1 MHRAAALACAV
12 TLLLLS
18 LPRHEA
24 SALADLRVK
33 IAAQLGQKDKSP
45 MISVLQICMNSP
57 SDCAELTVSALTAA
71 DESAQGKGSCF
82 VSDRQ
87 TGRFKSLTRDK
98 KTWEAFYKKFAAGT
112 DCLSDANCQAN
123 ALKSV
128 GSNPRGPGPLS
139 AFYEAPA
146 CEVLCHMAGNKCGS
160 GDCSSITAVGCKP
173 RR

>member
-98 KTWEAFYKKFAAGT
+98 KTWEAFYTKVRGVERVERRSRGCDGVQRIA
-112 DCLSDANCQAN
+112 
-123 ALKSV
+123 V
-128 GSNPRGPGPLS
+128 SNTGPLS
-139 AFYEAPA
+139 
-146 CEVLCHMAGNKCGS
+146 C
-160 GDCSSITAVGCKP
+160 P
-173 RR
+173 RRPNSLPPALTACQTPTAKPMP